1 MYVCK
6 CSSTHLSTHP
16 CRYTRLLA
24 PSLDPLRDERVSFP
38 RNAEEAEEAQG
49 RTSWGRLRGQD
60 DDDFGV
66 VIDVVPKK

>member
-1 MYVCK
+1 
-6 CSSTHLSTHP
+6 
-16 CRYTRLLA
+16 LA

-38 RNAEEAEEAQG
+38 RNVEEAEKTQG